1 MTERP
6 DSIDNPLPHSREPSP
21 LPDTG
26 VAQAEPDSPFADAEP
41 VPDATEEAKA
51 GGWSPNTSRPKM
63 ALGALLIVA
72 GVLAVLFA
80 WGLPPFG
87 TSNQTTNNAYVRGR
101 TTVISPQVAG
111 YIVEV
116 PVTDFQRVTEGQLLA
131 RIDDAPFRQ
140 RVQQARAGIAAQQA
154 NLDNSRQS
162 LLSGQAQIRLQDA
175 SVVSARAALQR
186 AQADMRRIND
196 LVGEGSVSLRERD
209 QALAVLRQ
217 AQAAVQQAMA
227 QRAIAF
233 EQARSVEVGRG
244 ALEAQVANADAA
256 TALAQI
262 DLSRTEIRAPRGGRL
277 SEISAR
283 VGQLVSGGTQL
294 MYLVPDD
301 LWVVANFKET
311 QVANMRTGQRVTLRV
326 DALSGAVLT
335 GRVQNIAPAAGS
347 EFSLIKPD
355 AGAGNFVKVPQR
367 IAVRIAIDPKQ
378 ENARRLGPGMSV
390 VATVHTGDAR

>member
-1 MTERP
+1 
-6 DSIDNPLPHSREPSP
+6 
-21 LPDTG
+21 
-26 VAQAEPDSPFADAEP
+26 
-41 VPDATEEAKA
+41 
-51 GGWSPNTSRPKM
+51 
-63 ALGALLIVA
+63 
-72 GVLAVLFA
+72 
-80 WGLPPFG
+80 
-87 TSNQTTNNAYVRGR
+87 
-101 TTVISPQVAG
+101 
-111 YIVEV
+111 
-116 PVTDFQRVTEGQLLA
+116 
-131 RIDDAPFRQ
+131 
-140 RVQQARAGIAAQQA
+140 VQQARAGIAAQQA

-162 LLSGQAQIRLQDA
+162 LRSGQAQIRLQDA

-186 AQADMRRIND
+186 AEADMRRIND

-209 QALAVLRQ
+209 QALAALRQ

-227 QRAIAF
+227 QRAIAV

-256 TALAQI
+256 SELARI
-262 DLSRTEIRAPRGGRL
+262 DLSRTEIRAPRAGRL

-311 QVANMRTGQRVTLRV
+311 QVANMRTGQRVTLKV

>member
-6 DSIDNPLPHSREPSP
+6 DRIDNPLPEAREPSP

-26 VAQAEPDSPFADAEP
+26 VVQTEPDNLFAAAAP
-41 VPDATEEAKA
+41 APDATEEAKA
-51 GGWSPNTSRPKM
+51 GGWSPNTSRSKM
-63 ALGALLIVA
+63 ALGALLIIA
-72 GVLAVLFA
+72 GVLAALFA

-87 TSNQTTNNAYVRGR
+87 TSDQTTNNAYLRGR

-111 YIVEV
+111 YLVEV
-116 PVTDFQRVTEGQLLA
+116 PVTDFQRVNEGQLLA

-162 LLSGQAQIRLQDA
+162 LRSGQAQIRLQDA

-186 AQADMRRIND
+186 AQADMRRIDD

-209 QALAVLRQ
+209 QALAALRQ

-227 QRAIAF
+227 QRAIAV

-256 TALAQI
+256 TELAQI
-262 DLSRTEIRAPRGGRL
+262 DLSRTEIRAPRAGRL

-283 VGQLVSGGTQL
+283 VGQLVTGGTQL
-294 MYLVPDD
+294 MYVVPDD

-311 QVANMRTGQRVTLRV
+311 QVANMRTGQRVTLKV